1 MAVESR
7 KPAVQGQTVQTNP
20 KVEDKPADPAWA
32 WAPYEP
38 DAQRPW
44 GLPLAGHL
52 YRRAGFG
59 ADWNQLQQAVADGPQ
74 KTVDRLIAPTGDV
87 AAFNRT
93 YDEFETSG
101 SVESLRAW
109 WLRRMIHTPHPLLEK
124 MTLFWHN
131 HFATNSAKVKSARL
145 MQQHVQ
151 LLRGHA
157 LGSFEPLLQGVA
169 RDPAMLLW
177 LDAGNNRKSQLNDTL
192 ARNLMERFSLGAG
205 HFSEADIR
213 EAARAFTGWAVLRN
227 RLRYFDREHDSGQK
241 RILGQAGD
249 FDGEDVVRI
258 VLRQAAAPRFLVRKL
273 YRWFVS
279 ETETPEDALVGPLAK
294 SFAADYDVSKLV
306 ETMLRSNL
314 FFSAAAYRRR
324 IKSPVEFALGI
335 ALAFEAMIPTSPL
348 GSDLADLGQN
358 LYNPPTVSGWVGGRH
373 WINPATL
380 IGRSNLAG
388 TLMAK
393 KGPYGGKLDPLAVAT
408 KHGFAAP
415 EAAGRFLINLL
426 LQGDLEEK
434 VAEALL
440 ASAAEASSKSSPD
453 ASDKLRT
460 LARTV
465 AMLPEFQLA

>member
-7 KPAVQGQTVQTNP
+7 KPAVQRQTVQTNP
-20 KVEDKPADPAWA
+20 KVEGKPAKPADPAWA

-44 GLPLAGHL
+44 GLSLAGHL
-52 YRRAGFG
+52 YRRAAFG

-74 KTVDRLIAPTGDV
+74 KTVDKLLVPTGDL
-87 AAFNRT
+87 AAFNRE
-93 YDEFETSG
+93 YDEYETSA
-101 SVESLRAW
+101 SVETLRAW

-131 HFATNSAKVKSARL
+131 HFATNSAKVKSAPL

-177 LDAGNNRKSQLNDTL
+177 LDAGNNRKSQPNDTL
-192 ARNLMERFSLGAG
+192 ARNLVERFSLGAG
-205 HFSEADIR
+205 HFSEADVR

-241 RILGQAGD
+241 QILGQAGD

-273 YRWFVS
+273 YRWFIS
-279 ETETPEDALVGPLAK
+279 ETEAPEDAMVGPLAE

-335 ALAFEAMIPTSPL
+335 VRGFEGMISTSQL

-358 LYNPPTVSGWVGGRH
+358 LYNPPTVNGWVGGRR
-373 WINPATL
+373 WINRATL

-388 TLMAK
+388 ALVTK

-415 EAAGRFLINLL
+415 ETAGRFLINLL

-440 ASAAEASSKSSPD
+440 ASAAKSSAD
-453 ASDKLRT
+453 ASDKLRALT
-460 LARTV
+460 RAV